1 MQDRAACSWTLRPA
15 RVMSPDSIS
24 RRLHIIAILKFVEL
38 WKDNER
44 SLSRSFRRHHDSR
57 FVIVSRGEFLSSCF
71 FELFEIVNVN
81 LFRRYKGIIS
91 KDWKEFY
98 RRDWLIFP
106 FFLRLY
112 ECLQNFADI
121 LELFLRKLRQKFSSL
136 TDLRISFLIFP
147 LKITIWGYFRSMKS
161 KQNQFLYVRRKRIFF
176 SFKSFHIESLSDE

>member
-57 FVIVSRGEFLSSCF
+57 FIIVSRGEFLSFFSCF

-81 LFRRYKGIIS
+81 LFRRYNLEGLERILSEGLINLPLFSSIVRMSTEFHRYSRIILKGIA
-91 KDWKEFY
+91 
-98 RRDWLIFP
+98 P
-106 FFLRLY
+106 
-112 ECLQNFADI
+112 
-121 LELFLRKLRQKFSSL
+121 
-136 TDLRISFLIFP
+136 
-147 LKITIWGYFRSMKS
+147 KIQLSYGFED
-161 KQNQFLYVRRKRIFF
+161 FF
-176 SFKSFHIESLSDE
+176 SNFL